1 MQRVTSCTNQWG
13 CAGDGARAFAGA
25 SCRLACEVQ
34 MKKRK
39 EGKLEAKYTVKA
51 CLSELGQIRA
61 VYKKSLRGHKDEF
74 RKTMQSTQRV
84 IFRLR
89 KDHTLRNDFKRS
101 VLAERKKMGKA
112 SKRKF
117 LLSLEAVAMA
127 TGATSRNS
135 RQIAS
140 KRAKALDYLR
150 TTGVK
155 VADTARTIKAKRGV
169 DKILA
174 EATIARRETD
184 KPNGAGGQQQLKKA
198 GENHE
203 RARRNDQEL
212 SVPVWMRMS
221 DRDQIRELPVGARLR
236 LVGTRVGQDAGD
248 VKITKIEADV
258 EAASQDWAH

>member
-1 MQRVTSCTNQWG
+1 
-13 CAGDGARAFAGA
+13 
-25 SCRLACEVQ
+25 

-61 VYKKSLRGHKDEF
+61 VYKKSLQGHKDEF
-74 RKTMQSTQRV
+74 RNTMQLTQGV

-89 KDHTLRNDFKRS
+89 KNHTLRNDFKRS
-101 VLAERKKMGKA
+101 VLAERKKKGNA
-112 SKRKF
+112 SKSKF

-155 VADTARTIKAKRGV
+155 VADTARTIKSKGGV
-169 DKILA
+169 EKILA
-174 EATIARRETD
+174 EIKQEQ
-184 KPNGAGGQQQLKKA
+184 GAGEDNSFDRSLT
-198 GENHE
+198 
-203 RARRNDQEL
+203 NDKETKIL
-212 SVPVWMRMS
+212 DRSPTKDKETKILDRSLTNDKETKILVWMRMS
-221 DRDQIRELPVGARLR
+221 DSDEIQEQRAGTEYTLSAICIRQKGCAL
-236 LVGTRVGQDAGD
+236 
-248 VKITKIEADV
+248 KITKIKKAKGAADAPEASEGEWD
-258 EAASQDWAH
+258 E